1 MSKWTSTP
9 FTDLEA
15 ARLFALQTG
24 LEPSAITEFGG
35 IRSFFVGSGK
45 KTMLIAQHIDGGEV
59 RERKLRMGVERK
71 QVIQHIYY
79 RGKKPAR
86 IGPWKATNYDSLEE
100 LIAEKGPPGSEA
112 LIYSVGENELHFKL
126 TSEGV
131 LVRELTWSS
140 TS

>member
-15 ARLFALQTG
+15 ARLFALQTN
-24 LEPSAITEFGG
+24 LEPSEIVEFGG
-35 IRSFFVGSGK
+35 IRSFYVGSGN
-45 KTMLIAQHIDGGEV
+45 KTMLIAQHIDGGDV
-59 RERKLRMGVERK
+59 RERKLRMAVERK

-86 IGPWKATNYDSLEE
+86 IGPWKATTYDSLEE
-100 LIAEKGPPGSEA
+100 VVAEKGPPDTEV
-112 LIYSVGENELHFKL
+112 LIYSTGENELHFKL
-126 TSEGV
+126 SCEGV
-131 LVRELTWSS
+131 LVRELTLSS